1 MADITKNQLH
11 ELTTTMKNVVGD
23 DTKANDLMDS
33 IIRLLSVPEDQF
45 EILAPGIMQ
54 SYQQSLNNPND
65 KIALVQALNA
75 TGGKAEDVTEA
86 FLTLSDEVDKI
97 NLSKP
102 KRDFLKEML
111 ASIVNCINDTE
122 GIAKRNVPVAIELC
136 HPDAK
141 IPQYAHISDSGM
153 DVYALDDITV
163 HPGETVLVP
172 TGIKVALPVG
182 FELQVRPKSGR
193 ALKTK
198 LRVANTPGTI
208 DQAYRDEIKIII
220 ENIEPP
226 IRDITTNTILKEN
239 GIVDHIEITS
249 IEYGRDFTIGKGE
262 KFCQLVLC
270 EVPKV
275 AFYRVDNVQEIGD
288 NRNGG
293 FGSTGLK

>member
-11 ELTTTMKNVVGD
+11 ELTATMKNIVGD
-23 DTKANDLMDS
+23 NTEANDLMDS

-75 TGGKAEDVTEA
+75 TGTKAEDVTEA
-86 FLTLSDEVDKI
+86 FLALSDEVDKI
-97 NLSKP
+97 SLSKP

-111 ASIVNCINDTE
+111 ASIVNSINDTE

-208 DQAYRDEIKIII
+208 DQAYRDEIKVII
-220 ENIEPP
+220 ENVEPP
-226 IRDITTNTILKEN
+226 IRDITTNTIMDEN
-239 GIVDHIEITS
+239 GYVDHMEITS
-249 IEYGRDFTIGKGE
+249 IEYGKDFTIGKGE

-275 AFYRVDNVQEIGD
+275 AFYRVDSVQEIGD